1 MGGGGCP
8 RRARSPQGAMTAL
21 SAAEIAAARALIV
34 ARDPVLAVADAALPP
49 VEWRQRPPGFAG
61 LVQLVVEQQVSVA
74 SAAAIWKRVEDGLGV
89 VEPTAVLAR
98 DIDALKLFGLSGPKA
113 KYARAIAE
121 AHLARQ
127 PDLDALSD
135 LDDAAAIAA
144 LVTIKGV
151 GRWTAETYLMFC
163 EGRTDMFPAADIAL
177 QEALRVAEGADARL
191 TEKAFYSRAEAW
203 RPYRGVAAHLLWDYY
218 IALKR
223 GDVPFPSSAR
233 AEGRLTQ

>member
-1 MGGGGCP
+1 MGGGDCLG
-8 RRARSPQGAMTAL
+8 RVSSPQSVMTVL
-21 SAAEIAAARALIV
+21 SAAEIAAARAMIV

-49 VEWRQRPPGFAG
+49 VEWRQRAPGFAG

-74 SAAAIWKRVEDGLGV
+74 SAAAIWKRVEAGLGV
-89 VEPTAVLAR
+89 VEPRAVLAH
-98 DIDALKLFGLSGPKA
+98 DIDALKRLGLSGPKA
-113 KYARAIAE
+113 KYAQAIAK
-121 AHLARQ
+121 AHLAHE
-127 PDLDALSD
+127 PNLDALCD

-177 QEALRVAEGADARL
+177 QEALRVAEGGKARL
-191 TEKAFYSRAEAW
+191 SEKAFYIRAEAW

-218 IALKR
+218 TALKR
-223 GDVPFPSSAR
+223 GDGASAR
-233 AEGRLTQ
+233 

>member
-1 MGGGGCP
+1 M
-8 RRARSPQGAMTAL
+8 SVL
-21 SAAEIAAARALIV
+21 SAAEIAAARAMIV

-49 VEWRQRPPGFAG
+49 LEWRQRPPGFAG

-74 SAAAIWKRVEDGLGV
+74 SAAAIWKRVEAGLGA
-89 VEPTAVLAR
+89 VEPRAVLAH
-98 DIDALKLFGLSGPKA
+98 DIDALRQFGLSGPKA
-113 KYARAIAE
+113 KYARAIAQ
-121 AHLARQ
+121 AHLAHE
-127 PDLDALSD
+127 PDLDDLTK

-177 QEALRVAEGADARL
+177 QEALRVAEGAKARL
-191 TEKAFYSRAEAW
+191 SEKAFYIRAETW

-218 IALKR
+218 AALKR
-223 GDVPFPSSAR
+223 GEVALAR
-233 AEGRLTQ
+233 